1 MKIGLHRGWRLLN
14 SSRGF
19 EMTTNERTCVCE
31 LKKITVWPVC
41 DQEFEACSAELKWC
55 RNIAADGNECA
66 HDEAC
71 HQQQET
77 T

>member
-1 MKIGLHRGWRLLN
+1 MK
-14 SSRGF
+14 
-19 EMTTNERTCVCE
+19 ERTCVCV

-41 DQEFEACSAELKWC
+41 DQEFEACSAELNWC
-55 RNIAADGNECA
+55 RNIAADGTECA

-77 T
+77 IGVLAMKEQEKTK